1 MAGKVYFGNEEKQS
15 WILAPKGEMQTTS
28 TSRST
33 ITELLNGRR
42 HIKRSHGA
50 SRSFP
55 VSWLGSM
62 NSSDMTESL
71 HTIKDFADGVY
82 GTTKLHWLDPFAME
96 SNILPPHWAT
106 PMLAETDW
114 PPLIEGNVVVSA
126 TTAANST
133 NNFPAKKATYNFPLA
148 NPAKELT
155 IIIPPGY
162 TFYFGWHADTAG
174 ISGTSAPGVKLR
186 VQARSDGSYTNL
198 WPVSLAGGGTTRTN
212 ISVSGTLY
220 SKVTISIATE
230 STSPGTLS
238 IQAMMAQIWPDG
250 QTPESGGFISGRGTT
265 ALQFSDSVEIQYY
278 TAAMMDGMIGMST
291 TLMEVD

>member
-1 MAGKVYFGNEEKQS
+1 MAGKVYFGNEEKQT
-15 WILAPKGEMQTTS
+15 WILAPKADMSTVS
-28 TSRST
+28 TSKTT
-33 ITELLNGRR
+33 ITDLLNGRR
-42 HIKRSHGA
+42 HVKRSHGA

-71 HTIKDFADGVY
+71 HTIKDFADGLY

-96 SNILPPHWAT
+96 SNILPPHWAA

-126 TTAANST
+126 STAYAST
-133 NNFPAKKATYNFPLA
+133 NSYPSKKATYNFPLT

-162 TFYFGWHADTAG
+162 TFHFGWHSDTAG
-174 ISGTSAPGVKLR
+174 ISGTTAPGVKLR
-186 VQARSDGSYTNL
+186 QQARSDGAFTNL
-198 WPVSLAGGGTTRTN
+198 WPVSLAGGGSTRTN
-212 ISVSGTLY
+212 ISISGTLY
-220 SKVTISIATE
+220 SKVIISIASE
-230 STSPGTLS
+230 STSPGTLN
-238 IQAMMAQIWPDG
+238 IQAMIGQILKDG
-250 QTPESGGFISGRGTT
+250 ISPESGGFISGRGTT
-265 ALQFSDSVEIQYY
+265 ALEFSDSVEIQYY
-278 TAAMMDGMIGMST
+278 TAAMMDGMIGLST